1 MTGGELPGYDDAL
14 AREIEARMEAA
25 AVAEANSDEL
35 RENGVVV
42 GNLDSPGEHTAEEV
56 TSEEA
61 GTLGERSVGRISEGE
76 DNENR
81 NREEE
86 VLV

>member
-1 MTGGELPGYDDAL
+1 MTGGDLPGYDDAL

-35 RENGVVV
+35 RESGVVV
-42 GNLDSPGEHTAEEV
+42 GSFDSPEEHTAEEV

-61 GTLGERSVGRISEGE
+61 GTPGERSIWRMSEGE

-86 VLV
+86 VPV

>member
-1 MTGGELPGYDDAL
+1 MTGGDLPGYDDAL

-25 AVAEANSDEL
+25 AVAGESGDGASGLMEA
-35 RENGVVV
+35 GVVV
-42 GNLDSPGEHTAEEV
+42 GSSDSPGEHTAEEV

-61 GTLGERSVGRISEGE
+61 GTSRERSVGGE